1 MSRKLKLRILTALN
15 EAVNADDFERCGV
28 EMVSPFYPGAR
39 LIRGGDDAGLD
50 GVAHDE
56 DGQVGIVTTTSQE
69 ATKNLRRNLRSHV
82 ASGGKR
88 RRVVFV
94 THRHLS
100 GRRQQNLTKLAQEE
114 GFTLIEVFDQE
125 AAAEFFYR
133 HPDWRKQVLGI
144 ADTAPAL
151 ALYPQTERIAL
162 PVPLI
167 ERDSVLDE
175 LRSATGDVLLVGKPG
190 VGKTAVLRQLAS
202 EEWGLFDVG
211 ESRERVADA
220 ILETQ
225 PRRILVE
232 DAHLN
237 PDRLAQLRQLR
248 TETGAS
254 FALVATTWPGGRAEL
269 AMTLGDARVF
279 ELEDLSRV
287 HIGELIRQ
295 IGIQGPNELM
305 RLLVD
310 QSRGRPGL
318 ATTLALACVSGRVDK
333 AASGR
338 TLLEDTLRWYSRVLG
353 GYEIRTALGV
363 MALSGNRGASLDEIA
378 SALGVSRAKVS
389 ELLRRFAEG
398 GLIDVGNRFVF
409 ERDEDYLSV
418 QPEMLRYSLVEDVFF
433 GSGALPLRETIDV
446 LGSPPECLPPLISAI
461 YRRHKVPTDL
471 LLQVG
476 KGDASCEAVEGLAA
490 VRPDLVN
497 TLVDSNPSH
506 RVPLLKGLLRVD
518 LKRGLLALMEAAV
531 GDERVLHNSPD
542 HPLRAVEQYLRH
554 PGTPVAE
561 RRIAVDM
568 ALAWLAEG
576 REEPV
581 GLSIVASALTPG
593 VEAVEQAPVEKHS
606 IVIKT
611 GLLPFPALRDLAEVW
626 KTVADSLP
634 SLALADLAPILEA
647 LHPWVFPH
655 DSVPNVSTPE
665 ESAVLLLE
673 TAKST
678 MRSLAQTID
687 RPGFQVAL
695 IEKAHHAGFEIEVEI
710 DPFFEALYPA
720 DRSGRDAENYE
731 TWDAVATEK
740 VRELAN
746 GYMQVEPRALAERLK
761 HVEDEAR
768 AAGLNRLRFTQ
779 KFVDVIANRADLRE
793 ITLAFAEYELP
804 PDLLVLVSEKIA
816 ARKPEAWE
824 PFLLELFRMDLYRF
838 GLVAVLLKT
847 DSEQLKQAAL
857 AEVSEVHRTL
867 IEVLL
872 FRGELDEPTIQDLL
886 RHEPAVAAVTA
897 GHLRGDKLADLSDE
911 TRRLRREAL
920 LPASILDSWVLEAL
934 KTDSDLLH
942 DWLLRW
948 FQDLGSRS
956 GVFFPDDVLD
966 AIRTLPD
973 DVRGDLIESLAAAK
987 DIWLAAAV
995 VSALVGDDVATAH
1008 RLLAR
1013 EDLRSVHGAAL
1024 TGVPTEAWAAKAL
1037 VALDAGWS
1045 LEEVVQAVLPR
1056 SSWFWGPESAYR
1068 QQFLDGFNSLETEG
1082 DLRLQSLVEEANRQW
1097 GPQIQEMKARE
1108 KNEEL

>member
-1 MSRKLKLRILTALN
+1 
-15 EAVNADDFERCGV
+15 
-28 EMVSPFYPGAR
+28 
-39 LIRGGDDAGLD
+39 
-50 GVAHDE
+50 
-56 DGQVGIVTTTSQE
+56 
-69 ATKNLRRNLRSHV
+69 
-82 ASGGKR
+82 
-88 RRVVFV
+88 
-94 THRHLS
+94 
-100 GRRQQNLTKLAQEE
+100 
-114 GFTLIEVFDQE
+114 
-125 AAAEFFYR
+125 
-133 HPDWRKQVLGI
+133 
-144 ADTAPAL
+144 
-151 ALYPQTERIAL
+151 
-162 PVPLI
+162 
-167 ERDSVLDE
+167 
-175 LRSATGDVLLVGKPG
+175 
-190 VGKTAVLRQLAS
+190 
-202 EEWGLFDVG
+202 
-211 ESRERVADA
+211 
-220 ILETQ
+220 
-225 PRRILVE
+225 
-232 DAHLN
+232 
-237 PDRLAQLRQLR
+237 
-248 TETGAS
+248 
-254 FALVATTWPGGRAEL
+254 
-269 AMTLGDARVF
+269 
-279 ELEDLSRV
+279 
-287 HIGELIRQ
+287 
-295 IGIQGPNELM
+295 
-305 RLLVD
+305 
-310 QSRGRPGL
+310 
-318 ATTLALACVSGRVDK
+318 
-333 AASGR
+333 
-338 TLLEDTLRWYSRVLG
+338 
-353 GYEIRTALGV
+353 
-363 MALSGNRGASLDEIA
+363 
-378 SALGVSRAKVS
+378 
-389 ELLRRFAEG
+389 
-398 GLIDVGNRFVF
+398 
-409 ERDEDYLSV
+409 
-418 QPEMLRYSLVEDVFF
+418 
-433 GSGALPLRETIDV
+433 
-446 LGSPPECLPPLISAI
+446 
-461 YRRHKVPTDL
+461 
-471 LLQVG
+471 
-476 KGDASCEAVEGLAA
+476 
-490 VRPDLVN
+490 
-497 TLVDSNPSH
+497 
-506 RVPLLKGLLRVD
+506 
-518 LKRGLLALMEAAV
+518 MEAAV

-593 VEAVEQAPVEKHS
+593 VEAVEQASVEKHS

-611 GLLPFPALRDLAEVW
+611 GLLPFQALRDLAEVW

-655 DSVPNVSTPE
+655 YSVPNVSTPE

-695 IEKAHHAGFEIEVEI
+695 IEKAHRAGFEIEVEI

-779 KFVDVIANRADLRE
+779 KFVDVVANRADLRE

-824 PFLLELFRMDLYRF
+824 PFLLKLFRMDLYRF

-867 IEVLL
+867 LEGLL
-872 FRGELDEPTIQDLL
+872 IRGELDEPTIQDLL

-897 GHLRGDKLADLSDE
+897 GHLRGDTLADLSDE

-920 LPASILDSWVLEAL
+920 LPASILDFWVLEAL

-956 GVFFPDDVLD
+956 GVFFPDDALD

-973 DVRGDLIESLAAAK
+973 DVRGDLIESLAAGK

-1024 TGVPTEAWAAKAL
+1024 AGVPTEAWAAKAL

-1056 SSWFWGPESAYR
+1056 SSTFWGPESAYW